1 MEVAAFVQWGNAGGR
16 DRRGHHV
23 LPGCSF
29 LMHEEAQQRPGLRA
43 SGTRAGMLLGA
54 PPERG
59 GDSAL
64 TEQSYWVER
73 KHFASVLLSDR

>member
-1 MEVAAFVQWGNAGGR
+1 
-16 DRRGHHV
+16 
-23 LPGCSF
+23 
-29 LMHEEAQQRPGLRA
+29 MHEEAQQRPGLRA